1 MDTDPLRGR
10 GAGEN
15 PGNRFDRLHVA
26 VDPDL
31 EIDPGERAAMLATEY
46 FRDASRTV
54 VSFND
59 SPDVGFEASLNPYR
73 GCEHGCIYCYARPTH
88 EFLGLSSGLDFETR
102 IFVKADAPAQLADA
116 LRKRSWTPQ
125 TLVLSGVTDPY
136 QPVERVLRVTRGCL
150 ELLRDCRHPVSIITK
165 SALVTR
171 DIDLLAEL
179 ASFRAASVALSVTS
193 LDESLRR
200 TMEPRAATAERRLDA
215 VARLNQAGI
224 PTGVMVA
231 PVIPGLNDHEIP
243 RILEA
248 AAGVGA
254 RFASYTLVR
263 LPHAVKELFAAWL
276 ERNYP
281 DAANKVLGRIR
292 DIRGGKLNDPN
303 FGSRMRGN
311 GPLAELVAEVF
322 KKARD
327 RAGIP
332 RYGPT
337 LSTSAFRP
345 PSAQGRLFE

>member
-1 MDTDPLRGR
+1 M
-10 GAGEN
+10 
-15 PGNRFDRLHVA
+15 
-26 VDPDL
+26 
-31 EIDPGERAAMLATEY
+31 
-46 FRDASRTV
+46 
-54 VSFND
+54 
-59 SPDVGFEASLNPYR
+59 
-73 GCEHGCIYCYARPTH
+73 RPRNCA
-88 EFLGLSSGLDFETR
+88 E
-102 IFVKADAPAQLADA
+102 A

-136 QPVERVLRVTRGCL
+136 QPVERVLKVTRGCL
-150 ELLRDCRHPVSIITK
+150 EVLRDCRHPVSIITK

-179 ASFRAASVALSVTS
+179 ASFGAASVALSVTS

-332 RYGPT
+332 RYGPA

-345 PSAQGRLFE
+345 PSAQGRLFD